1 MVRSQAASAVRTRRP
16 ELPLILGAMVVLVIS
31 ALPVQDENVPRWE
44 LSIERWVNDWP
55 DGLYRSAWVVMQL
68 GNAVTVPLVALIAA
82 AARRLR
88 LAAGLLLAGVS
99 TYLLAKVVKVIVT
112 RKRPAALVDG
122 IELRG
127 AHDHGIGYPSGH
139 SAVVFCLATV
149 AFLWFRD
156 TRWRW
161 IFPALAAL
169 TAVFRVYVGAHFP
182 LDVVGGG
189 ALGIA
194 AGALV
199 AWLLGFSREPP
210 APDPD

>member
-1 MVRSQAASAVRTRRP
+1 MVRSLAAQSVRSRRP
-16 ELPLILGAMVVLVIS
+16 EVLLILGATVVLMVS
-31 ALPVQDENVPRWE
+31 ALPVQDENVPGWE

-55 DGLYRSAWVVMQL
+55 DGLYRTAWVVMQL
-68 GNAVTVPLVALIAA
+68 GNAVTVPLVALLAA
-82 AARRLR
+82 AARRFR
-88 LAAGLLLAGVS
+88 LAAGLLLGGAG
-99 TYLLAKVVKVIVT
+99 TYLLAKVVKVVVT
-112 RKRPAALVDG
+112 RKRPAALVEG

-149 AFLWFRD
+149 GFLWFRD
-156 TRWRW
+156 SPWRW
-161 IFPALAAL
+161 AFVVLAVL

-189 ALGIA
+189 ALGVA

-199 AWLLGFSREPP
+199 AWLLGFARHRVTETSS
-210 APDPD
+210 